1 MSFSKGQTVVY
12 IPTDLTSINQG
23 ARKLVGKT
31 TTVVGLSPSGKYV
44 EIVNKHA
51 PDGGMLTRPANLKL
65 IKEDNV

>member
-31 TTVVGLSPSGKYV
+31 TTVVGIYARGKLV
-44 EIVNKHA
+44 EVVNKHMSL
-51 PDGGMLTRPANLKL
+51 GVMLTKPSDLKL
-65 IKEDNV
+65 IIEDNV